1 MKALPLQKIAK
12 SKLWKFFGGVK
23 PKEMKDTAKCA
34 IQNTKLPNLICLP
47 IERHL
52 GKDGE
57 LMVMVGD
64 HVKRGQQL
72 TLPHNKRLV
81 PCHASTSGTITAIS
95 QEILPHPSG
104 IKGLCITIKPDGL
117 DEAIDAAPMV
127 NWEHA
132 TKEELLDRMHNF
144 GVEGLG
150 GAQFQTDLK
159 LRSCLEESKS
169 GVCNVLIINGCECEP
184 ALTCDDRIMQERATE
199 IALGIKIFKKILNP
213 KYTFVAIE
221 DNKPQA
227 IKAMELA
234 CKDIAT
240 VRVLP
245 TVYPSGSARNLIKIL
260 TGLEIPYNVHTSEYG
275 IVVDNVGTVL
285 ASKEAIVD
293 GVPLTSRVITM
304 AGDALQEPANFN
316 VRLGTSVRFLLTQCK
331 LKPEMRQR
339 IIMGG
344 PMMGFTLPSIDVPV
358 TKSTSCIFTPTT
370 DAVPR
375 IKEQTNCIRCGR
387 CARVCPSRLVPYQM
401 YNQSV
406 AHNHAAAQKCGIKDC
421 TLCGSC
427 SFVCPSYIPLTHQ
440 FRYEKAVEKHILDAE
455 KRNQRA
461 KLRKEEKI
469 ARLEAEAKERAAK
482 KEAALARMKA
492 QKEAEAKMSPEE
504 LAAARQK
511 ALAEAKEKARLRK
524 EALLKGKTLEGT
536 VNDTSKVATADSNA
550 PKAKTTEHVE
560 TEAEKVK
567 RLKETE
573 RRAIEVTKH
582 QGHLDNPMFK
592 DKEEQVV
599 VQKTEE
605 QLNALP
611 YALRAQA
618 GVRDDYLVIKTTPL
632 VEETNKV
639 LELVGLEP
647 DDKLQNPAPKKVI
660 AQVLMSYQEQKKENT
675 TLPQALKKKTLR
687 ARK

>member
-1 MKALPLQKIAK
+1 
-12 SKLWKFFGGVK
+12 
-23 PKEMKDTAKCA
+23 
-34 IQNTKLPNLICLP
+34 
-47 IERHL
+47 
-52 GKDGE
+52 
-57 LMVMVGD
+57 
-64 HVKRGQQL
+64 
-72 TLPHNKRLV
+72 
-81 PCHASTSGTITAIS
+81 
-95 QEILPHPSG
+95 
-104 IKGLCITIKPDGL
+104 
-117 DEAIDAAPMV
+117 
-127 NWEHA
+127 
-132 TKEELLDRMHNF
+132 
-144 GVEGLG
+144 
-150 GAQFQTDLK
+150 
-159 LRSCLEESKS
+159 
-169 GVCNVLIINGCECEP
+169 
-184 ALTCDDRIMQERATE
+184 
-199 IALGIKIFKKILNP
+199 
-213 KYTFVAIE
+213 
-221 DNKPQA
+221 
-227 IKAMELA
+227 
-234 CKDIAT
+234 
-240 VRVLP
+240 
-245 TVYPSGSARNLIKIL
+245 
-260 TGLEIPYNVHTSEYG
+260 
-275 IVVDNVGTVL
+275 
-285 ASKEAIVD
+285 
-293 GVPLTSRVITM
+293 
-304 AGDALQEPANFN
+304 
-316 VRLGTSVRFLLTQCK
+316 
-331 LKPEMRQR
+331 
-339 IIMGG
+339 
-344 PMMGFTLPSIDVPV
+344 
-358 TKSTSCIFTPTT
+358 
-370 DAVPR
+370 
-375 IKEQTNCIRCGR
+375 
-387 CARVCPSRLVPYQM
+387 M

-592 DKEEQVV
+592 EKEEQVV